1 MATAKKATTK
11 KTTAKKAAAKKA
23 TTATQRAPA
32 ARKSGYALKTTA
44 TPVPVAEFLAAVPDP
59 QRRADAEVVLELM
72 REATGEA
79 PVMWG
84 PSIVGFGRYRY
95 RYDSG
100 HSGEMCLAGF
110 SPRKAELVV
119 YLVPGLAGQ
128 DALLAKLGPHRSGKS
143 CLYLRRL
150 DGVDLD
156 VLRQLVVDGVVA
168 MDAQRVRG

>member
-1 MATAKKATTK
+1 MA
-11 KTTAKKAAAKKA
+11 TAKKAAAKKA

-95 RYDSG
+95 QLPHQSIRRYRRHYGQRLG
-100 HSGEMCLAGF
+100 H
-110 SPRKAELVV
+110 PRSSH
-119 YLVPGLAGQ
+119 GR
-128 DALLAKLGPHRSGKS
+128 RS
-143 CLYLRRL
+143 R
-150 DGVDLD
+150 
-156 VLRQLVVDGVVA
+156 
-168 MDAQRVRG
+168 